1 MMKHHFDPHQPVGQ
15 SGVYFLFKWGLTMQ
29 RRNILNW
36 TAAVVLG
43 LASALPAHANMTP
56 STLAGVK
63 VVTADEAKKLQDG
76 GVPLID
82 TRVAAEYAEK
92 TIKGAKSV
100 PYKEKSAKE
109 AAFDASKDDFD
120 LTKLPADKGAPIVF
134 FCNAGECWKSY
145 KASVVA
151 QKAGYTKIN
160 WFRGGMPEWT
170 SKGMPTQ

>member
-1 MMKHHFDPHQPVGQ
+1 MKKRD
-15 SGVYFLFKWGLTMQ
+15 
-29 RRNILNW
+29 ILNW
-36 TAAVVLG
+36 TTAVVLG
-43 LASALPAHANMTP
+43 LTLALPAAAADTP
-56 STLAGVK
+56 NSLAGVK
-63 VVTADEAKKLQDG
+63 LVTAVDAKKLQDG

-109 AAFDASKDDFD
+109 AAFDAGKDDFD
-120 LTKLPADKGAPIVF
+120 LSKLPSDKSAPIIF

-160 WFRGGMPEWT
+160 WLRGGLPEWVA
-170 SKGMPTQ
+170 KGLPTQ

>member
-1 MMKHHFDPHQPVGQ
+1 MLKREWMK
-15 SGVYFLFKWGLTMQ
+15 
-29 RRNILNW
+29 W
-36 TAAVVLG
+36 TTALVLAIAA
-43 LASALPAHANMTP
+43 SLPAQANETP
-56 STLAGVK
+56 TTLAGVK
-63 VVTADEAKKLQDG
+63 VVTAEEAKKLQDS

-92 TIKGAKSV
+92 TAKGAKSV

-109 AAFDASKDDFD
+109 PGFDASKDDFD
-120 LTKLPADKGAPIVF
+120 LTKLPGDKSAPIVF

-160 WFRGGMPEWT
+160 WLRGGFPEWAA
-170 SKGMPTQ
+170 KGLPTQ

>member
-1 MMKHHFDPHQPVGQ
+1 MNKRTWMKWALSLAVGLVT
-15 SGVYFLFKWGLTMQ
+15 SVSA
-29 RRNILNW
+29 I
-36 TAAVVLG
+36 AAE
-43 LASALPAHANMTP
+43 TP

-63 VVTADEAKKLQDG
+63 LVSAEQVKGMLDS

-100 PYKEKSAKE
+100 PYKEKSAK
-109 AAFDASKDDFD
+109 AADFDASQDHFD
-120 LTKLPADKGAPIVF
+120 LGKLPGDKAAPLVF

-151 QKAGYTKIN
+151 LKAGYTKIH
-160 WFRGGMPEWT
+160 WFRGGFPEWS
-170 SKGMPTQ
+170 SKGLPTQ